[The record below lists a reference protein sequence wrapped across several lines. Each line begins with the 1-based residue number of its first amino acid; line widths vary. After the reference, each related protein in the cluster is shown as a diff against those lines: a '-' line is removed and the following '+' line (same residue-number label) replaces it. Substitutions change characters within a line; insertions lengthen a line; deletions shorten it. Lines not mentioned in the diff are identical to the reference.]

1 MEIKEQSGLRQVLA
15 GTPLPKMCK
24 VRQIFKR
31 DGIEDVP
38 AYLQK
43 KLDDP
48 KLRARIKPGMRV
60 VLTGSS
66 RQIANM
72 SVILRK
78 LAQFVKEQGAQPYII
93 PAMGSH
99 GGATDEGQ
107 RQILESYG
115 ITEEFCGCPIFSS
128 METVRVGELPNGDEV
143 RVDKFAHDADAVIVV
158 GRIKAHTAFRGPY
171 ESGLIKMMAIG
182 MGKRAGADSLHSAGF
197 GEMGERLPLYAKVV
211 FDSCNIIF
219 GVAPIENEFD
229 QTCRIEVIPAEEIFD
244 KEPDLLLYAKS
255 RLPRLLIPETDVLV
269 VREIGKNFS
278 GSGMDPNVTGTFGTP
293 YASGGIQKQ
302 RTVVLDISEESHGS
316 FIGLGMADTTTKRAF
331 EKLDT
336 NATYFNMI
344 TSTVLKVGKIPMVLE
359 DDKLA
364 LQAALKTLTQVNK
377 DHIRMVYI
385 KNTLSLETIM
395 VSEALLEQ
403 VRARDDMEIMEEPRE
418 LRFDESG
425 ALLDFARHH
434 GKNMKGEENLKNKQY
449 KLDIIP
455 GIVIALFS
463 IGYMAM
469 IPSIKTFT
477 GLGATPLTNH
487 FVPYLWG
494 GALLVLGLWITARG
508 FRKRKKYL
516 AEGGTI
522 VKTSLKDVLMEKREV
537 VASFIALTLYVG
549 LMGLVGFAPMTILY
563 VFVQIMILTPKD
575 KWKKIMVP
583 AIITAVISGGVL
595 FYIFRYLLN
604 VLLPVGILSIFGL

>member
-385 KNTLSLETIM
+385 NNTLSLETIM

-425 ALLDFARHH
+425 ALLDFA
-434 GKNMKGEENLKNKQY
+434 
-449 KLDIIP
+449 
-455 GIVIALFS
+455 
-463 IGYMAM
+463 
-469 IPSIKTFT
+469 
-477 GLGATPLTNH
+477 
-487 FVPYLWG
+487 
-494 GALLVLGLWITARG
+494 
-508 FRKRKKYL
+508 
-516 AEGGTI
+516 
-522 VKTSLKDVLMEKREV
+522 
-537 VASFIALTLYVG
+537 
-549 LMGLVGFAPMTILY
+549 
-563 VFVQIMILTPKD
+563 
-575 KWKKIMVP
+575 
-583 AIITAVISGGVL
+583 
-595 FYIFRYLLN
+595 
-604 VLLPVGILSIFGL
+604 

>member
-1 MEIKEQSGLRQVLA
+1 M
-15 GTPLPKMCK
+15 
-24 VRQIFKR
+24 
-31 DGIEDVP
+31 
-38 AYLQK
+38 
-43 KLDDP
+43 
-48 KLRARIKPGMRV
+48 
-60 VLTGSS
+60 
-66 RQIANM
+66 
-72 SVILRK
+72 
-78 LAQFVKEQGAQPYII
+78 
-93 PAMGSH
+93 
-99 GGATDEGQ
+99 
-107 RQILESYG
+107 
-115 ITEEFCGCPIFSS
+115 
-128 METVRVGELPNGDEV
+128 
-143 RVDKFAHDADAVIVV
+143 
-158 GRIKAHTAFRGPY
+158 
-171 ESGLIKMMAIG
+171 
-182 MGKRAGADSLHSAGF
+182 
-197 GEMGERLPLYAKVV
+197 V

-229 QTCRIEVIPAEEIFD
+229 QTCRIEVIPVEEIFD

-425 ALLDFARHH
+425 ALLDFA
-434 GKNMKGEENLKNKQY
+434 
-449 KLDIIP
+449 
-455 GIVIALFS
+455 
-463 IGYMAM
+463 
-469 IPSIKTFT
+469 
-477 GLGATPLTNH
+477 
-487 FVPYLWG
+487 
-494 GALLVLGLWITARG
+494 
-508 FRKRKKYL
+508 
-516 AEGGTI
+516 
-522 VKTSLKDVLMEKREV
+522 
-537 VASFIALTLYVG
+537 
-549 LMGLVGFAPMTILY
+549 
-563 VFVQIMILTPKD
+563 
-575 KWKKIMVP
+575 
-583 AIITAVISGGVL
+583 
-595 FYIFRYLLN
+595 
-604 VLLPVGILSIFGL
+604 